1 MIVVARLEIT
11 QMDEDGM
18 LCSLVIILVTNLPS
32 RAQSISIVCVS
43 NIIPNLDSELLS
55 NVS

>member
-18 LCSLVIILVTNLPS
+18 LCSLLIILVTNLP
-32 RAQSISIVCVS
+32 SISIVCVS

>member
-18 LCSLVIILVTNLPS
+18 LCSLVIILVYNLPS
-32 RAQSISIVCVS
+32 CAESISIVCVS
-43 NIIPNLDSELLS
+43 NIIPNLISELLS